1 MSKTTTTAEA
11 RAVPRFTFR
20 QLHYF
25 AAAARCGQISVASAE
40 VGVSQSAM
48 TLAIAEL
55 ERSVGAT
62 LFERGRH
69 GVSLTF
75 EGQAFLQQ
83 AEGLLQ
89 AAREAS
95 RLPFHRPANL
105 TGRLELAA
113 TYTVQG
119 YFLLPMVARFRKLF
133 PNVEVVPIELPRP
146 EIESRL
152 RDGSLELAVV
162 LLSNLQSRAGIATR
176 MLVSSRRQVWVSH
189 NHPLAGRSVVNWS
202 DLAPYPY
209 IVPMMD
215 EADSNSRRYWEQ
227 AGLEPAS
234 WIRTSSMEALR
245 EMVALGLGVTILSD
259 MVFRTW
265 SLDGR
270 RIQPLPLDQHL
281 PVMEIGLAWRTAPN
295 LSPCATAFR
304 DFLGRAGPQTSD
316 TEDAVVR
323 EPSGSRVRMSPSV

>member
-1 MSKTTTTAEA
+1 MSKTAASAEA
-11 RAVPRFTFR
+11 RSIPRFTFR

-25 AAAARCGQISVASAE
+25 AAAARCEQISVAAAE

-62 LFERGRH
+62 LFERGRL

-83 AEGLLQ
+83 AEGLLH
-89 AAREAS
+89 AAQEAS
-95 RLPFHRPANL
+95 RLPFHRPAGL
-105 TGRLELAA
+105 SGRLELAA

-119 YFLLPMVARFRKLF
+119 YFLMPMVARFRKLF
-133 PNVEVVPIELPRP
+133 PNVEVVPIELQRP

-162 LLSNLQSRAGIATR
+162 LLSNLESRMGFATR
-176 MLVSSRRQVWVSH
+176 MLASSRRQVWVSH
-189 NHPLAGRSVVNWS
+189 NHPLAGRSVVTWT

-215 EADSNSRRYWEQ
+215 EADRNSKRYWQQ

-259 MVFRTW
+259 MVYRTW

-281 PVMEIGLAWRTAPN
+281 PVMEIGLAWRTSPV
-295 LSPCATAFR
+295 LSTCAAAFR
-304 DFLGRAGPQTSD
+304 EFLGRNGPQAPD
-316 TEDAVVR
+316 VADA
-323 EPSGSRVRMSPSV
+323 G